1 MLTKV
6 FKPAFAATSWEAG
19 LAIFSMF
26 FGAGNVIFPLLMG
39 RDAGYLTWIGLIGL
53 MITAV
58 GAPLI
63 GLFGAI
69 MYNGDAGKFYFRV
82 GKIPGVLL
90 MALGLA
96 ILGPIAVMPRCFVVT
111 HAAILPYLPNLELLP
126 ATILAGIVTML
137 CIYRRDKVLAVLG
150 YILSPALV
158 ISLFL
163 IIGFA
168 LFTPAHS
175 DPMLHVTRFEAFM
188 MGFDGGYDTLD
199 LISSVFYCAATWA
212 LLKLQKEKAQVQNKS
227 YSILSTSIWA
237 SVIAAAL
244 LAVIYFG
251 LAIASARH
259 NVLLTDVPREKVL
272 IELTLATLPS
282 QLAFVANIAVAL
294 ACLTTAVGAAVT
306 IADVICDEVEKSDTF
321 KHLKIPY
328 LGMSLAMVVLSVMM
342 ANLGF
347 EGLMYFIH
355 PMVLAAYPAIIVLT
369 LTNMLYKLKNID
381 ITKPAVFTTIVLT
394 LLIQYKHLIF

>member
-1 MLTKV
+1 MLTKYI
-6 FKPAFAATSWEAG
+6 KPAFAATSWEAG

-39 RDAGYLTWIGLIGL
+39 RDAGYLTWLGLIGL

-58 GAPLI
+58 GAPLL

-69 MYNGDAGKFYFRV
+69 MYNGDAGKFYFRI
-82 GKIPGVLL
+82 GKIPGLIL
-90 MALGLA
+90 MIMGLA
-96 ILGPIAVMPRCFVVT
+96 ILGPLAVMPRCFQVT
-111 HAAILPYLPNLELLP
+111 HAAILPYFPSLELLP
-126 ATILAGIVTML
+126 ATIMAGVVTML

-150 YILSPALV
+150 YVLSPALV

-168 LFTPAHS
+168 LFNPAHQ
-175 DPMLHVTRFEAFM
+175 DPMLHVTRFEAFK

-212 LLKLQKEKAQVQNKS
+212 LLKLQKEKAHVQNKT
-227 YSILSTSIWA
+227 YSIVSTSIWA
-237 SVIAAAL
+237 SIIAAAL
-244 LAVIYFG
+244 LALIYFG
-251 LAIASARH
+251 LALASARH
-259 NVLLTDVPREKVL
+259 NMLLMDMPRERVL

-282 QLAFVANIAVAL
+282 QLAVLANVAIAL

-306 IADVICDEVEKSDTF
+306 IADVVCDEVEKSDTF
-321 KHLKIPY
+321 KHIKIPY
-328 LGMSLAMVVLSVMM
+328 ITMSLVMVVLSVLM

-347 EGLMYFIH
+347 EGLMSIIH
-355 PMVLAAYPAIIVLT
+355 PMALAIYPAIIVLT
-369 LTNMLYKLKNID
+369 ITNMIFKVYNID
-381 ITKPAVFTTIVLT
+381 VVKPAVFATVALT
-394 LLIQYKHLIF
+394 LVIQYQHLIF